1 MSSELLSIQR
11 GAIVNP
17 SSALSIKDKYTHSH
31 ANETHTRASSH
42 RPARSTPEWERW
54 HCFELNCGTCFLP
67 SKHQIG
73 RGEKALNCVPITF
86 PVRLT
91 HNEALCHCHIALLQR
106 RSTRNALKVIITD
119 EWGKGQR
126 RLAKNRHRY
135 RNVSDNERRTWILT
149 DDEKISGNDL
159 AFVKFWELKACFF
172 NFLFPPS
179 TKWQRSN
186 QKYRRARC
194 GFYCYMDH
202 CGNHSWKKKNRWYWN
217 YDSNHRNTGPLRG
230 THKILC
236 ILYFC
241 SPVNVKGILKEVQ
254 QDSGASAFVCIS
266 AVLQD
271 SKIISFNP
279 LSQGSS

>member
-31 ANETHTRASSH
+31 ANETHTWASSH
-42 RPARSTPEWERW
+42 HPARSTPEWERW

-172 NFLFPPS
+172 
-179 TKWQRSN
+179 
-186 QKYRRARC
+186 
-194 GFYCYMDH
+194 
-202 CGNHSWKKKNRWYWN
+202 
-217 YDSNHRNTGPLRG
+217 
-230 THKILC
+230 
-236 ILYFC
+236 
-241 SPVNVKGILKEVQ
+241 
-254 QDSGASAFVCIS
+254 
-266 AVLQD
+266 
-271 SKIISFNP
+271 
-279 LSQGSS
+279 

>member
-42 RPARSTPEWERW
+42 HPARSTPEWERW

-149 DDEKISGNDL
+149 DDEKISG
-159 AFVKFWELKACFF
+159 K
-172 NFLFPPS
+172 S
-179 TKWQRSN
+179 TQRS
-186 QKYRRARC
+186 C
-194 GFYCYMDH
+194 FYQILGTKSMFFLIFYFPLLQNGKEAIKNIDV
-202 CGNHSWKKKNRWYWN
+202 HSVAFTVIWIAAAI
-217 YDSNHRNTGPLRG
+217 
-230 THKILC
+230 THEKRK
-236 ILYFC
+236 
-241 SPVNVKGILKEVQ
+241 SMILKLW
-254 QDSGASAFVCIS
+254 C
-266 AVLQD
+266 
-271 SKIISFNP
+271 
-279 LSQGSS
+279 